1 MQMLE
6 EKHIVLGVTGSISA
20 FKAVS
25 LASKL
30 TQAGALVDVIATQNA
45 LKLIALAQFEGVTH
59 RQCLTD
65 VFANAWDL
73 SQSHVTVGNRADLAI
88 VAPCSAN
95 MLAKIAHGIADDKL
109 STTILALRCPL
120 LVAPAMNCFMYENA
134 ATQANLDILRSRG
147 VIVIEPDSGAL
158 ACNYVGKGRLPEPEV
173 LMEIIL
179 RYLPAV
185 KPLSGKKVLVTA
197 GATREPIDAVRY
209 ISNPSTGKMG
219 YACARAALMAGA
231 DVTLVT
237 GADLSPVL
245 GAHMIPVS
253 TAAQMAEVVFEQ
265 APTHDIVIMAAAVSD
280 FTPVDYTPHKI
291 HKTDAAL
298 TIPLRPTTDILAEL
312 GKRKL
317 PSQFLCGFSMETDEL
332 LVRSQEKLRKKNL
345 DMIVANSI
353 ARPDTGFA
361 ADTNEVTVL
370 TPTTEI
376 VLPIASKLEIASRLI
391 ELIANQMKL

>member
-6 EKHIVLGVTGSISA
+6 GKHIILGVTGSISA
-20 FKAVS
+20 FKAVA

-45 LKLIALAQFEGVTH
+45 LKLIAPAQFEGVTH
-59 RQCLTD
+59 RKCLTD
-65 VFANAWDL
+65 VFENAWDL

-134 ATQANLDILRSRG
+134 ATQANLAVLRKRG
-147 VIVIEPDSGAL
+147 VSIIEPDSGAL
-158 ACNYVGKGRLPEPEV
+158 ACNYVGKGRLPDPDV

-179 RYLPAV
+179 RNLPSE
-185 KPLSGKKVLVTA
+185 KRLLGKKVLVTA

-231 DVTLVT
+231 EVTLVT
-237 GADLSPVL
+237 GADLPPVL
-245 GAHMIPVS
+245 GAHMLSIS
-253 TAAQMAEVVFEQ
+253 TAAQMAEAVFEH

-280 FTPVDYTPHKI
+280 FTPADYTPHKI

-298 TIPLRPTTDILAEL
+298 TIPLQPTTDILAEL
-312 GKRKL
+312 GKRKS
-317 PSQFLCGFSMETDEL
+317 PSQFLCGFSMETDDL
-332 LVRSQEKLRKKNL
+332 IARSQEKLRKKNL

-361 ADTNEVTVL
+361 VDTNAVTVF
-370 TPTTEI
+370 TPTTETL
-376 VLPIASKLEIASRLI
+376 LPLASKQDIASRLI
-391 ELIANQMKL
+391 ELIATQMKL

>member
-376 VLPIASKLEIASRLI
+376 VLPIASKLEIASRFI